1 MRKII
6 PSSFSRKI
14 VRIFFL
20 KKDHSIFFLKK
31 DCSIFFL
38 KKDCSI
44 FFLEKDYSSIFFLEK
59 DHSIF
64 FLKKD
69 CSNLLAQERLFHLLS
84 WERSFHLLS
93 EERIEKEEMWRRQ
106 AMLSIHKS
114 TLSTHWSSNIFS
126 RSLSFDAN
134 QSYITSSRLPFN
146 MSPHAIASFT
156 LHAATSTF
164 ITATACYSAE
174 HCWNQSK
181 KTRDLWLKDQIM
193 PMRVVYSVF
202 GSTAGD

>member
-1 MRKII
+1 
-6 PSSFSRKI
+6 
-14 VRIFFL
+14 
-20 KKDHSIFFLKK
+20 
-31 DCSIFFL
+31 
-38 KKDCSI
+38 
-44 FFLEKDYSSIFFLEK
+44 
-59 DHSIF
+59 
-64 FLKKD
+64 
-69 CSNLLAQERLFHLLS
+69 
-84 WERSFHLLS
+84 
-93 EERIEKEEMWRRQ
+93 MWRRQ

-181 KTRDLWLKDQIM
+181 KSRDLWSKDQIM

-202 GSTAGD
+202 GSTADDGTDWPKIISRVVDGSKPVPGMCLSQLFRAPKCVCGGPS